1 MLSSH
6 ARGALIFIK
15 RRFETN
21 LCIANKLM
29 EFGGAYSEDREKLF
43 DFDDF
48 EIDNR
53 LHVVDFDDL
62 IEFIEYLDSSLKWI
76 G

>member
-1 MLSSH
+1 
-6 ARGALIFIK
+6 
-15 RRFETN
+15 
-21 LCIANKLM
+21 M

-76 G
+76 S